1 MQDILNPTIVEKETI
16 ANLSFKKEIKFA
28 QDPSLIKK
36 LQDATKLGN
45 LNKVKYH
52 IEFYSDSGLKSVQTT
67 IWATGNK
74 YICLKG
80 GLWIP
85 IKKIVNIRFV

>member
-1 MQDILNPTIVEKETI
+1 MNEVITPTYVEKEMI
-16 ANLSFKKEIKFA
+16 ANLSFRNSIDFE
-28 QDPSLIKK
+28 QDPKLIQK

-45 LNKVKYH
+45 LNRVKYS
-52 IEFYSDSGLKSVQTT
+52 IDFYSDSGLKTVQTT

-80 GLWIP
+80 GVWIP
-85 IKKIVNIRFV
+85 ISRIVRLRFV